1 MLNENLLIFIPI
13 EFLLFIISVSFIPVR
28 RDKVDV
34 FFFLPNRLYKD
45 TKLSK
50 FGSIIVFLLFS
61 IVFHSY
67 IIITLSIKFLIKF
80 LRFILFKKEE
90 NKWVKKKL
98 M

>member
-1 MLNENLLIFIPI
+1 MNENLLILIPI
-13 EFLLFIISVSFIPVR
+13 EVLFFIFAACIVPVQ

-45 TKLSK
+45 TRLSK
-50 FGSIIVFLLFS
+50 FGSIIVFLLFL

-67 IIITLSIKFLIKF
+67 VIITLSIKFLI
-80 LRFILFKKEE
+80 FILFKKEE

>member
-1 MLNENLLIFIPI
+1 MLNENLIIFIPI
-13 EFLLFIISVSFIPVR
+13 ECFLFIISVSIIPVR
-28 RDKVDV
+28 RDKVYV

-45 TKLSK
+45 TRLSK

-67 IIITLSIKFLIKF
+67 IIITLSINFLIKF

-90 NKWVKKKL
+90 NK
-98 M
+98 

>member
-1 MLNENLLIFIPI
+1 MIISILLPIIAI
-13 EFLLFIISVSFIPVR
+13 EFFFFIIAVCIIPVK

-45 TKLSK
+45 TRLSK

-90 NKWVKKKL
+90 NK
-98 M
+98 

>member
-1 MLNENLLIFIPI
+1 MISILLPVITI
-13 EFLLFIISVSFIPVR
+13 EFIFFIFAVCFIPVQ

-45 TKLSK
+45 TNLSK
-50 FGSIIVFLLFS
+50 FGSIIVFLLFL

-67 IIITLSIKFLIKF
+67 VIITLSIKFLI
-80 LRFILFKKEE
+80 FILFKKEE

>member
-1 MLNENLLIFIPI
+1 MISILLPVITI
-13 EFLLFIISVSFIPVR
+13 EFFFFIIAVCIIPVQ

-50 FGSIIVFLLFS
+50 FGSIIVFLLFL

-67 IIITLSIKFLIKF
+67 VIITLSIKFLI
-80 LRFILFKKEE
+80 FILFKKEE